1 MQVNWKGVF
10 PAVTTKLKEDGS
22 LDHEAIKSG
31 LNRLIAN
38 GVGGVVMMGMV
49 GENAQLTADEKR
61 TVLKLAV
68 ETVAGRVPVI
78 SGLAETNTALAVQFA
93 KDAEAIGVQGLMV
106 FPGLTYRS
114 DDRETVEFYRT
125 IARATQLGLMIYNN
139 PRGYGVDMRPD
150 LLEQLKSEANIVA
163 IKEETYDTTRV
174 TDLFHR
180 FGDRFIVF
188 CGVDDLILES
198 VALGVSG
205 WVSGMANALPKE
217 SVELFNLGAAG
228 DFAKAR
234 KLYRALIDLFHLDV
248 HVKLVQYIKLAEN
261 ITAGYA
267 EHVKAPRLK
276 LEGEERRKI
285 VAIVEQTLA
294 NVRALSNG
302 CN

>member
-10 PAVTTKLKEDGS
+10 PAVTTKLKDDGS

-49 GENAQLTADEKR
+49 GENAQLTAHEKR

-93 KDAEAIGVQGLMV
+93 RDAEAIGVQGLMV

-125 IARATQLGLMIYNN
+125 IARSTKLGLMIYNN

-150 LLEQLKSEANIVA
+150 LLEQLKDEANVVA

-174 TDLFHR
+174 TDLLKR
-180 FGDRFIVF
+180 FGDRFVVF
-188 CGVDDLILES
+188 CGVDDLVLES
-198 VALGVSG
+198 AALGVTG
-205 WVSGMANALPKE
+205 WVSGMANAMPKE
-217 SVELFNLGAAG
+217 SVELLNLAVAG

-261 ITAGYA
+261 ITAGYP
-267 EHVKAPRLK
+267 ENVKAPRLK
-276 LEGEERRKI
+276 LEGEERQRV
-285 VAIVEQTLA
+285 VAIVEQAIA
-294 NVRALSNG
+294 NVRALSE
-302 CN
+302 

>member
-10 PAVTTKLKEDGS
+10 PAVTTKLKDDGA

-31 LNRLIAN
+31 LNRLIDS

-49 GENAQLTADEKR
+49 GENAQLTPDEKR

-78 SGLAETNTALAVQFA
+78 SGLAETNTALAVKFA
-93 KDAEAIGVQGLMV
+93 QDAEAIGVQGLMV

-114 DDRETVEFYRT
+114 DDRDTVEFYRT
-125 IARATQLGLMIYNN
+125 IARSTKLGLMLYNN

-150 LLEQLKSEANIVA
+150 LLEQLKDEANIVA

-174 TDLFHR
+174 TDLFNR
-180 FGDRFIVF
+180 FGDRFVVF
-188 CGVDDLILES
+188 CGVDDLVLES
-198 VALGVSG
+198 VALGVTG
-205 WVSGMANALPKE
+205 WVSGMANAVPKE
-217 SVELFNLGAAG
+217 SVELLNLAVAG

-261 ITAGYA
+261 VTAGYS
-267 EHVKAPRLK
+267 ENVKAPRLK
-276 LEGEERRKI
+276 LEGEERQKI
-285 VAIVEQTLA
+285 VTIVEKTLA
-294 NVRALSNG
+294 NVRALSN
-302 CN
+302 